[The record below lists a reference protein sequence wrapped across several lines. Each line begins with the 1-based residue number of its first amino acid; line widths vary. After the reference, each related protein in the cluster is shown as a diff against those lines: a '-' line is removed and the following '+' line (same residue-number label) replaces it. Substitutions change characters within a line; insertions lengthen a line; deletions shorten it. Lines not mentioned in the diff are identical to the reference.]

1 MKKAISIL
9 IILISNLSIAQ
20 HLLPLEGTHWKEVKC
35 NYSTSLYT
43 GQYFVDH
50 IRIEGDTIINGMQ
63 YKKLFVREELY
74 KHASLTTQFVDS
86 LVSFNDQFFGGI
98 REDSQK
104 IYVSSIFYDISMN
117 EKLMYDFSAQV
128 GDTVEVWHDFFDGSV
143 VIDSINSIIVSDGSS
158 RNKFVL
164 KSTFGDPLPVFW
176 IEGIG
181 SNYGLL
187 AMYLL
192 YTTDESK
199 TLRCL
204 TRNDV
209 IIYDFLPVQ
218 YDHCLIYPIQ
228 DCESFI
234 LGTTQAEK
242 QLEVTIYPNPMSEYA
257 ILKFNNFLDVM
268 TNIDIY
274 DIQGVRINTTHNITN
289 NEVIINREN
298 LSSGLYFVHL
308 YSCYADTVVKVSSSV
323 QFTTTTSISQSNQ
336 ARIDGNGQVQIADG
350 QVGLVV
356 DNTSYFP
363 NGPRYQNAFRINYN
377 NDRIT
382 VLSGGYSINGTAKN
396 STEGYFDYSDLQ
408 WTNFQSEFP
417 TVTDLVSSAHNST
430 TNLSYYAS
438 YGDGLLMRNGTSY
451 TLFNSSNGP
460 LNQASSGK
468 VYVTDIQIDEAG
480 NTWLTNYTPNPSDF
494 QKSLFKIDTDGQW
507 TGYEISHSTGR
518 SALSFVIDKDDVKWM
533 VVKQGSTN
541 SILAYNPETG
551 HRKQLTK
558 SLSALPGSVNCLD
571 TDKKGNIYIGT
582 DNGLAQISN
591 PSSVFTA
598 NPFTVYVPILGNQQ
612 LLKGKHI
619 HAIKIDGGGRLWVG
633 TNNGLFLFNE
643 ELSEQIA
650 LFTTKNSPL
659 LSNKIT
665 AIEIDGET
673 GEVFVSTI
681 EGIFS
686 YMGFATEATDK
697 NKDEIVIFPNPVRPN
712 YHGYV
717 AIRGLVS
724 DANVKITDINT
735 NLVHETNAEGGT
747 ATWDMRLLSGER
759 ATTGVYLVFT
769 SDEEGEETFVG
780 KIAVISE

>member
-1 MKKAISIL
+1 MLRVVFLFLFTCVVSLSFGQAPIGSWSYYGSYNKMQTLAIVGNKTYIGNDKGSFFVRTGNETKKLTKLDGFADSRVSYLEYSALENILVIAYVNGQIDLLKGNQILNVNAIFRNETINTSKRINHINIIGQNAFLSTDFGIVVLNITTGLIKETYRYIGVGGAQINVFSSTIKQATDSLFIVSEEGLQTASLAGYNLQDFNNWTTHTATNQLPTATLVDVATLADTVYLTDNNGLYALENNKWENKKAT
-9 IILISNLSIAQ
+9 IAPIQ
-20 HLLPLEGTHWKEVKC
+20 
-35 NYSTSLYT
+35 
-43 GQYFVDH
+43 
-50 IRIEGDTIINGMQ
+50 
-63 YKKLFVREELY
+63 
-74 KHASLTTQFVDS
+74 SLTQ
-86 LVSFNDQFFGGI
+86 G
-98 REDSQK
+98 
-104 IYVSSIFYDISMN
+104 
-117 EKLMYDFSAQV
+117 
-128 GDTVEVWHDFFDGSV
+128 
-143 VIDSINSIIVSDGSS
+143 
-158 RNKFVL
+158 
-164 KSTFGDPLPVFW
+164 
-176 IEGIG
+176 EG
-181 SNYGLL
+181 N
-187 AMYLL
+187 M
-192 YTTDESK
+192 
-199 TLRCL
+199 TL
-204 TRNDV
+204 
-209 IIYDFLPVQ
+209 
-218 YDHCLIYPIQ
+218 
-228 DCESFI
+228 
-234 LGTTQAEK
+234 
-242 QLEVTIYPNPMSEYA
+242 
-257 ILKFNNFLDVM
+257 
-268 TNIDIY
+268 
-274 DIQGVRINTTHNITN
+274 
-289 NEVIINREN
+289 
-298 LSSGLYFVHL
+298 
-308 YSCYADTVVKVSSSV
+308 CYADTVVKVSSSV

-451 TLFNSSNGP
+451 TLFNSSNSP